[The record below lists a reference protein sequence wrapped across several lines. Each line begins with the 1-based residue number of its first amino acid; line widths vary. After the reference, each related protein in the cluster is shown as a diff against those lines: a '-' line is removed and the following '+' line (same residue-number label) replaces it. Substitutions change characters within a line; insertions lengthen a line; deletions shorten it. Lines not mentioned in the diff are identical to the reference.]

1 MDICVIGPGYV
12 GLVTAACFA
21 EMGNEVICVSRN
33 EEKVKN
39 LNNGVIP
46 IFEPGLEILVEKNL
60 KDGRLQFT
68 TSLEEGIKNSL
79 FVFIAVATPQDEDGS
94 ADLNHV
100 LEVAKRIGQSLNEYK
115 VIVDKSTVPVGTAEK
130 VRAAIQ
136 SEIEKRGI
144 EVEFDVVSNPEF
156 LKEGDA
162 INDFMKPDRVVLGT
176 DNIRTAELVK
186 ELYAPFA
193 REREK
198 LIVMDIRSAEMTKYA
213 ANAMLATKISFM
225 NEMANICERVGAD
238 VSMVRKG
245 IGSDSRIGYHF
256 IYPGVGYG
264 GSCFPKDVQALIATS
279 KEAGYESKI
288 LTTVEKVNAAQKKVL
303 AQKIINYFQDKG
315 GLKGKKIA
323 IWGLSFKPNTDD
335 MREAP
340 SIDMIKMLASE
351 SAKIQ
356 AHDPEATIEAKRIF
370 ENIPNIEYFEKHYD
384 VLKDADCLALITE
397 WNLYRNPD
405 FEEVKRLLIS
415 PVIFDG
421 RNQYNPAEMK
431 RIGFEYFS
439 IGR

>member
-1 MDICVIGPGYV
+1 MNICVIGPGYV

-46 IFEPGLEILVEKNL
+46 IYEPGLEVLVEKNL
-60 KDGRLQFT
+60 KDARLQFT
-68 TSLEEGIKNSL
+68 TSLEEGVKNSL
-79 FVFIAVATPQDEDGS
+79 FIFIAVATPPDEDGS
-94 ADLNHV
+94 ADLAHV
-100 LEVAKRIGQSLNEYK
+100 IEVAKRIGRCLDGYR

-130 VRAAIQ
+130 VRAAIR
-136 SEIEKRGI
+136 SELEKRGI
-144 EVEFDVVSNPEF
+144 DVEFDVVSNPEF

-162 INDFMKPDRVVLGT
+162 INDFMKPDRIVVGT
-176 DNIRTAELVK
+176 DNIRTAELIK
-186 ELYAPFA
+186 GLYAPFA

-198 LIVMDIRSAEMTKYA
+198 LIVMDVRSAEMTKYA

-245 IGSDSRIGYHF
+245 IGSDHRIGYHF

-279 KEAGYESKI
+279 KQAGYKSKI
-288 LTTVEKVNAAQKKVL
+288 LATVEEVNAAQKKIL
-303 AQKIINYFQDKG
+303 GQKIIDFFRDKG
-315 GLKGKKIA
+315 GLKGKTVA
-323 IWGLSFKPNTDD
+323 LWGLAFKPNTDD

-340 SIDMIKMLASE
+340 SIEIIRALANE
-351 SAKIQ
+351 GARIQ
-356 AHDPEATIEAKRIF
+356 AHDPEAIKESKRVF
-370 ENIPNIEYFEKHYD
+370 GKNPNIVYFDNHYD
-384 VLKDADCLALITE
+384 ALKDADCMALITE
-397 WNLYRNPD
+397 WFLYRNPD
-405 FEEVKRLLIS
+405 FERAKRLLKS
-415 PVIFDG
+415 PVVFDG
-421 RNQYNPAEMK
+421 RNQYNPKEME
-431 RIGFEYFS
+431 RLGFEYFS